1 MKFKEGKKDSLACG
15 GEPQGVLRIQNT
27 EAPWAGAVKGLGVWV
42 DSALNFEKHMA
53 VMKSKATV
61 ALATVATGAGHE
73 GRTRRHGDSSR
84 TRRYASDLLCR
95 CQGKGLEYYRGSRG
109 SVGWVLEP
117 RPPRV
122 PPPWALPS
130 RTSRGL
136 EERPKWR
143 KREEGSLSAAGAAEE
158 SSIST
163 AGGTTKREES
173 SGTSA
178 NSL

>member
-1 MKFKEGKKDSLACG
+1 MVQWLSPHAARKRLRSYGKRLRRYVQYCG
-15 GEPQGVLRIQNT
+15 GTNCSGKWSARMSTYRFTSPGAMGEGEVEP
-27 EAPWAGAVKGLGVWV
+27 
-42 DSALNFEKHMA
+42 D
-53 VMKSKATV
+53 ATV
-61 ALATVATGAGHE
+61 IRVVH
-73 GRTRRHGDSSR
+73 
-84 TRRYASDLLCR
+84 ASDLLCR

-143 KREEGSLSAAGAAEE
+143 KREEGSVSAAGAAEE
-158 SSIST
+158 SSVSA
-163 AGGTTKREES
+163 AGGPT
-173 SGTSA
+173 GTHVITA
-178 NSL
+178 LVGATAVT

>member
-1 MKFKEGKKDSLACG
+1 MVQWLSPHARSKAEAQYCG
-15 GEPQGVLRIQNT
+15 GTNCSGKWSARMSTYRFTSPGAMGEGEVEP
-27 EAPWAGAVKGLGVWV
+27 
-42 DSALNFEKHMA
+42 D
-53 VMKSKATV
+53 ATV
-61 ALATVATGAGHE
+61 IRVVH
-73 GRTRRHGDSSR
+73 
-84 TRRYASDLLCR
+84 ASDLLCR

>member
-1 MKFKEGKKDSLACG
+1 MSTYRFTSPGAMGEGEV
-15 GEPQGVLRIQNT
+15 EP
-27 EAPWAGAVKGLGVWV
+27 
-42 DSALNFEKHMA
+42 D
-53 VMKSKATV
+53 ATV
-61 ALATVATGAGHE
+61 IRVVH
-73 GRTRRHGDSSR
+73 
-84 TRRYASDLLCR
+84 ASDLLCR

-143 KREEGSLSAAGAAEE
+143 KREEGS
-158 SSIST
+158 
-163 AGGTTKREES
+163 
-173 SGTSA
+173 GTSA
-178 NSL
+178 GDAEKVPEPS